1 MPGPPPWPSYVR
13 FHRVQTWKISCAI
26 LLLRYLPLPGSRT
39 AKIEDNRDRSP
50 RPSSGTVSAR
60 SAKPPK
66 LARPRT
72 TTERPIT
79 PPGWP
84 AGCRAGLPD
93 SKGAEQQSRCRTAK
107 KRYEF
112 PPLHSITSSARAS
125 RVAGTVRPSALAVCR
140 LMTNSNLVDCKTG
153 RSAGLAPLSILPV

>member
-1 MPGPPPWPSYVR
+1 MPGPPPWLSYVR

-79 PPGWP
+79 PNMAGRREKRLQRTEEGIVVATDAPGEPGWP

-93 SKGAEQQSRCRTAK
+93 SKGAEQQSRCVILADQPVLTRSP
-107 KRYEF
+107 RRRG
-112 PPLHSITSSARAS
+112 RAGM
-125 RVAGTVRPSALAVCR
+125 VALR
-140 LMTNSNLVDCKTG
+140 G
-153 RSAGLAPLSILPV
+153 RAPWRS